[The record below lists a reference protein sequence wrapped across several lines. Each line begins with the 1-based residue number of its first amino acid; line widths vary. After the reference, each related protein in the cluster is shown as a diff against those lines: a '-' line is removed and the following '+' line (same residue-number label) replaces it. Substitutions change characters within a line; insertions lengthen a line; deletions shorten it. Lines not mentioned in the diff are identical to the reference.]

1 MTEPVNDGDVADADE
16 RLRAIDVDKSFIVQ
30 APAGSG
36 KTELLIQRYL
46 ALLARVDAPE
56 EVVAVTFTRKA
67 SAEMRARV
75 LHALDLAADD
85 TPPSPAHRLQT
96 WRLARAVRARDTAM
110 HWGLR
115 DSPSRLRLQTIDSLC
130 ASLTRQM
137 PVLSGFGA
145 QPESIENAAELHQE
159 AARRT
164 LALLDTGGAG
174 AAAVE
179 RLLTHLDNEIPR
191 IESLLARMLARRDQ
205 WLRHVVSGSRE
216 IDRATLERALAGW
229 VKDHLADLIV
239 AVPDRIEESLC
250 RIVRDAAANLVA
262 QNIWSDL
269 AGLADL
275 TGLPNA
281 SASSVGA
288 WRVLAGL
295 ILTQKGEPRRAF
307 NAKDGFLAPS
317 NTKDPAE
324 KRRRSAL
331 KHDMEALVATAA
343 GHPGFIDLLQGA
355 RALPPVTYT
364 DTQWEVLSALVHLL
378 PVAVAQLTLVFR
390 ERHQVDFTAI
400 SQAAVAAL
408 GPEGEPTDLALA
420 LDYRLRHLLV
430 DEFQD
435 TSQSQYDLLTRLTAG
450 WEPHDGRTLFVVG
463 DPMQSIYR
471 FREAEVGLYLR
482 ARRDR
487 GIGTVTLK
495 PLTLCVNFRSQGGI
509 VDWLNDTFG
518 QVLPTREDIA
528 VGAVPHAASVAI
540 HAGLD
545 GDAVVVHPQ
554 LANDP
559 EAEAAQIAGV
569 VRDALAADRDLDY
582 KVAILVR
589 ARSHLAAIVPAL
601 KANGLRP
608 QAIDVEALRERPA
621 IQDLRALTRALLHP
635 ADRLAWLAVL
645 RAPWCGLTL
654 ADLEQLAG
662 GDRHA
667 AIPDLLAS
675 DERLARLSTDGRTRA
690 TTLRDRLKPVIAQ
703 RRRAPLRRW
712 IEHAWLATGGPATAG
727 GPAALDDAEVYFDLL
742 DELGEAGDL
751 LDFAALD
758 AQLDQLYARPDPEA
772 DPRLLVMTMHKAK
785 GLEFDV
791 VILPRLGTRP
801 RGGDAELLLWLERLR
816 QHDPIDLL
824 ERPRRHDPID
834 LVLAPIGNRT
844 GQDKAMYDAVRD
856 LGKQKDDH
864 EVVRLVYVA
873 ATRAKSR
880 LHLFGHVTVK
890 DDEPRVAAGSLLKVL
905 WPVVEVDFLD
915 AISLQQNATITD
927 TDDEET
933 EAVAPTIRRFPAD
946 WLPPL
951 PAPGVVVP
959 TAPVPD
965 AGGETVQVEF
975 SWASETAKHIGTV
988 VHRWLQ
994 TMAEEGLDHWT
1005 ADRIAGLRGVF
1016 DRDLAALGVPESA
1029 RAAALPRVVDA
1040 LGTSLTDER
1049 ARWILSAHREAQNE
1063 LRLTTVLD
1071 GNVQHIAIDRT
1082 FVDDAGTRWIIDYKT
1097 GIREGAGREGFLD
1110 NEQLRYREQLDR
1122 YAAAM
1127 AGIDARP
1134 IRLAL
1139 YFPLM
1144 KGWREWEAL
1153 LPGR

>member
-1 MTEPVNDGDVADADE
+1 MTEPVNDGDVPDADE
-16 RLRAIDVDKSFIVQ
+16 RLRALDVDRSFIVQ

-46 ALLARVDAPE
+46 ALLARVESPE

-85 TPPSPAHRLQT
+85 TPPPQAHRLQT
-96 WRLARAVRARDTAM
+96 WRLARAVRARDAAM
-110 HWGLR
+110 NWGLR
-115 DSPSRLRLQTIDSLC
+115 GSPSRLRLQTIDSLC

-145 QPESIENAAELHQE
+145 QPESLENAAELHQE

-164 LALLDTGGAG
+164 LALIDAGGAG
-174 AAAVE
+174 AAEVE
-179 RLLTHLDNEIPR
+179 RLLTHLDNELPR
-191 IESLLARMLARRDQ
+191 IESLLAGMLDKRDQ
-205 WLRHVVSGSRE
+205 WLRHVGSGSRE
-216 IDRATLERALAGW
+216 VDRETLERALAGW
-229 VKDHLADLIV
+229 VEDHLTDLIA
-239 AVPDRIEESLC
+239 AVPDRIEEALC

-262 QNIWSDL
+262 QNIRSDL
-269 AGLADL
+269 TRLADL
-275 TGLPNA
+275 IRLPDA
-281 SASSVGA
+281 SVSSVGA

-295 ILTQKGEPRRAF
+295 LLTQKGEPRKAF

-317 NTKDPAE
+317 NTKDPVE
-324 KRRRSAL
+324 KLRRSAL
-331 KHDMEALVATAA
+331 KQDMEALVAKAA
-343 GHPGFIDLLQGA
+343 GYPGFIDLLQGA
-355 RALPPVTYT
+355 RALPPETYT
-364 DTQWEVLSALVHLL
+364 DAQWAVLSALVHLL

-390 ERHQVDFTAI
+390 ERRQVDFTAI
-400 SQAAVAAL
+400 AQAAVAAL
-408 GPEGEPTDLALA
+408 GPEDEPTDLALA
-420 LDYRLRHLLV
+420 LDYRIRHLLV

-450 WEPHDGRTLFVVG
+450 WEPDDGRTLFVVG

-482 ARRDR
+482 ARGR
-487 GIGTVTLK
+487 GIGTVHLDALTLK
-495 PLTLCVNFRSQGGI
+495 VNFRSQGGI

-518 QVLPTREDIA
+518 QVLPAREDIA
-528 VGAVPHAASVAI
+528 AGAVPHAASVAI

-545 GDAVVVHPQ
+545 GDAVAVHPQ

-559 EAEAAQIAGV
+559 EAEAVEVAAV
-569 VRDALAADRDLDY
+569 VRHALAADPDH

-589 ARSHLAAIVPAL
+589 ARSHLTAIVPAL
-601 KANGLRP
+601 KAIGLRP
-608 QAIDVEALRERPA
+608 QAIDVEALGERPA

-662 GDRHA
+662 SDRHA
-667 AIPDLLAS
+667 AIPYLLAS
-675 DERLARLSTDGRTRA
+675 ADRLARLSTDGRARA

-712 IEHAWLATGGPATAG
+712 IEHAWLAIGGPATAD
-727 GPAALDDAEVYFDLL
+727 GPAALDDADVYFELL
-742 DELGEAGDL
+742 DEVGEAGDL

-758 AQLDQLYARPDPEA
+758 AQLDTLYAHPDPEA

-791 VILPRLGTRP
+791 VILPRLGTRS
-801 RGGDAELLLWLERLR
+801 RGSDAELLLWLER
-816 QHDPIDLL
+816 
-824 ERPRRHDPID
+824 PRGHGAID
-834 LVLAPIGNRT
+834 LVLAPISDRAGA
-844 GQDKAMYDAVRD
+844 DKTMYEAVRD
-856 LGKQKDDH
+856 LDRRKDTH

-890 DDEPRVAAGSLLKVL
+890 DGEPRVAAGSLLKVL
-905 WPVVEVDFLD
+905 WPVVEAGFAE
-915 AISLQQNATITD
+915 AISLRQSATITD
-927 TDDEET
+927 VDDEEVD
-933 EAVAPTIRRFPAD
+933 AVAPTIRRFAMP
-946 WLPPL
+946 WQPPL
-951 PAPGVVVP
+951 PAPAVSVSTDTVP
-959 TAPVPD
+959 AV
-965 AGGETVQVEF
+965 GGETVQVEF

-994 TMAEEGLDHWT
+994 TMAEEGLDGWT
-1005 ADRIAGLRGVF
+1005 VERIAGLRSVF
-1016 DRDLAALGVPESA
+1016 ERDLLVLGVPESA

-1040 LGTSLTDER
+1040 LTTSLGDER
-1049 ARWILSAHREAQNE
+1049 ARWILSAHTDAQNE
-1063 LRLTTVLD
+1063 LRLTSVLD
-1071 GNVQHIAIDRT
+1071 GVVTHIAIDRT
-1082 FVDDAGTRWIIDYKT
+1082 FVDAAGTRWIIDYKT
-1097 GIREGAGREGFLD
+1097 GIREGADREGFLD
-1110 NEQLRYREQLDR
+1110 NEQQRYREQLDR

-1144 KGWREWEAL
+1144 KGWREWEAAQ
-1153 LPGR
+1153 PGR

>member
-1 MTEPVNDGDVADADE
+1 MNEPVNDGDVADADE

-85 TPPSPAHRLQT
+85 TPPSQAHRLQT

-115 DSPSRLRLQTIDSLC
+115 DSPSRLRLQTIDSMC

-145 QPESIENAAELHQE
+145 QPESLENAAELHQE

-164 LALLDTGGAG
+164 LALLDAGGTG

-191 IESLLARMLARRDQ
+191 IESLLARMLSRRDQ
-205 WLRHVVSGSRE
+205 WLRHVVSGARE
-216 IDRATLERALAGW
+216 IDRATLERALVGW
-229 VKDHLADLIV
+229 VEDHLADLIA
-239 AVPDRIEESLC
+239 AVPDRIEEALC

-262 QNIWSDL
+262 QNIWSEL

-275 TGLPNA
+275 TRLPGA
-281 SASSVGA
+281 STSDAGA

-295 ILTQKGEPRRAF
+295 LLTQKGEPRKAF
-307 NAKDGFLAPS
+307 TAKDGFLAPS
-317 NTKDPAE
+317 STKDPAE

-331 KHDMEALVATAA
+331 KQDMEALVATAA

-364 DTQWEVLSALVHLL
+364 DTQWQVLAALVHLL

-390 ERHQVDFTAI
+390 ERRQVDFTAI
-400 SQAAVAAL
+400 AQAAVQAL

-435 TSQSQYDLLTRLTAG
+435 TSQSQYDLLSRLTAG
-450 WEPHDGRTLFVVG
+450 WEPDDGRTLFVVG

-482 ARRDR
+482 ARHR
-487 GIGTVTLK
+487 GIGTVTLE
-495 PLTLCVNFRSQGGI
+495 PLTLRVNFRSQGGI

-528 VGAVPHAASVAI
+528 VGAVPHAASVAV
-540 HAGLD
+540 HPGLV
-545 GDAVVVHPQ
+545 GDAVEIHPQ
-554 LANDP
+554 LVNDAD
-559 EAEAAQIAGV
+559 AEAAQVAGV
-569 VRDALAADRDLDY
+569 VRAALAADPDPKHR
-582 KVAILVR
+582 VAILVR
-589 ARSHLAAIVPAL
+589 ARSHLAAIMPAL
-601 KANGLRP
+601 KAIGLRP
-608 QAIDVEALRERPA
+608 QAIDVEALGERPV

-635 ADRLAWLAVL
+635 ADRLAWLALL

-654 ADLEQLAG
+654 ADLEALAG

-675 DERLARLSTDGRTRA
+675 DERLATLSADGQVRA
-690 TTLRDRLKPVIAQ
+690 AALRDRLRSVLA
-703 RRRAPLRRW
+703 RRRRVSLRRW
-712 IEHAWLATGGPATAG
+712 IEHAWLAIGGPATADG
-727 GPAALDDAEVYFDLL
+727 VAALDDAEVYFDLL

-751 LDFAALD
+751 LDFATLD
-758 AQLDQLYARPDPEA
+758 TQLATLYARPDPEA

-801 RGGDAELLLWLERLR
+801 RGSDAELLLWLER
-816 QHDPIDLL
+816 
-824 ERPRRHDPID
+824 PRRHGAID
-834 LVLAPIGNRT
+834 LVLAPIGDRT

-905 WPVVEVDFLD
+905 WPVVEADFLD
-915 AISLQQNATITD
+915 AISLQQSATITD
-927 TDDEET
+927 MDDEET
-933 EAVAPTIRRFPAD
+933 DAVAPAIRRFPAD
-946 WLPPL
+946 WQPPP

-1029 RAAALPRVVDA
+1029 RVVALPRVADA

-1082 FVDDAGTRWIIDYKT
+1082 FVDASGTRWIIDYKT